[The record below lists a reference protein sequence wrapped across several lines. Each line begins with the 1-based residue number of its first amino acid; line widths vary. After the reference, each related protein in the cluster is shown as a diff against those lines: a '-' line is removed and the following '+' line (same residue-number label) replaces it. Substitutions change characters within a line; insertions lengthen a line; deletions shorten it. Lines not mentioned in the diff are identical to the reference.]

1 MSLRTRGAAR
11 AAPPLPPGSTGT
23 SPRRRITPRFAAL
36 LCLAAV
42 ASVTVSVTLQSGA
55 YQDWRLSR
63 MSLPALQQELQ
74 ARGQSSRLLYTIGL
88 RLNQQGRFA
97 EADGYLRQSVGL
109 DPDTPRLRDE
119 WARALLGSGQVT
131 AAFGELREFAGTH
144 PNLPESHFLLG
155 KFYYTQNSMQRAC
168 EEFERTIALRPE
180 DGEAYLCLSGAADSL
195 NDRTRA
201 VQAAERAVALKP
213 KSAEAHLAFASLC
226 VRTDRPPERIRD
238 EFQKAITLAP
248 QNAVMHQE
256 YARWLLKSARTPD
269 DRQQAAGQARQAIA
283 LGIPDPAAY
292 LILGR
297 ALLYNGDRA
306 GAVEPLTHAAEM
318 APEDPAPA
326 LTLAQTQ
333 RALHHP
339 AEAAAWEQSYLRR
352 QKLSAERNRLLVE
365 VTVDPDDPARKARL
379 ARWLGL
385 HGDADGCVHN
395 YSMAMHRALDAP
407 RVLITASHDLAQGGY
422 ADRALPLAL
431 RAVQATR
438 HSPDAH
444 EALGDALL
452 KLNRLKEATE
462 EYNQAI
468 VLEPNRSPTLINRL
482 RQYTE
487 AYPERV
493 GGQKIVAFTEKG
505 SQQPQESVLS
515 PGAHSHAAG
524 SGKDNTP

>member
-11 AAPPLPPGSTGT
+11 AAPPLLSRSTGT
-23 SPRRRITPRFAAL
+23 SPRRITPRFAAL

-42 ASVTVSVTLQSGA
+42 VAVTVSATLQSGA

-74 ARGQSSRLLYTIGL
+74 ARGQNARLLYTIGM
-88 RLNQQGRFA
+88 RLDQQGRFA

-119 WARALLGSGQVT
+119 WARALLGSGQIT

-144 PNLPESHFLLG
+144 PNLPEAHFHLG
-155 KFYYTQNSMQRAC
+155 KFYYTQRSMKRAC
-168 EEFERTIALRPE
+168 EEFERVVALNPE

-195 NDRTRA
+195 NDLTRA

-213 KSAEAHLAFASLC
+213 KSAEAHLAFAALC
-226 VRTDRPPERIRD
+226 ARTGRPPEQIRS
-238 EFQKAITLAP
+238 EFQQAVTLAS

-269 DRQQAAGQARQAIA
+269 DRQQAAAQASQAIA
-283 LGIPDPAAY
+283 LGVTDAAAY

-297 ALLYNGDRA
+297 ARLYNGDRA

-326 LTLAQTQ
+326 LTLSQIQ
-333 RALHHP
+333 RALNHP

-352 QKLSAERNRLLVE
+352 QKLSAERNRLLIA
-365 VTVDPDDPARKARL
+365 VTVDPDDPARKLRL

-395 YSMAMHRALDAP
+395 YSMALHRALDAP
-407 RVLITASHDLAQGGY
+407 RVLRTASHDLVQGGY

-468 VLEPNRSPTLINRL
+468 VLEPNRSPTLITRL
-482 RQYTE
+482 RRYTE

-493 GGQKIVAFTEKG
+493 GGQKIVAYTEKAP
-505 SQQPQESVLS
+505 QQPQEPVLS
-515 PGAHSHAAG
+515 PGVQGRAAG
-524 SGKDNTP
+524 NGKENTP